1 MATFKKK
8 RENNYKKVDIMN
20 RTKLS
25 FLNAISAMTLT
36 LVNGLLGI
44 VVTRLVISRFGSDF
58 NGLNSTANQII
69 NVLLILEGGFTLAS
83 NVALFGP
90 ISSEDY
96 QTSNGILRATR
107 SKFKKI
113 GIIFLVVG
121 TLIASAYSFAVKT
134 DLSRE
139 FVFTVIF
146 MAVVPQAV
154 NLYFA
159 TTYRVLLQTQQK
171 EYIISGFTA
180 LTVGLGHLINIIMI
194 MNNGKMW
201 MVRFVTMCFALVNSL
216 LITVYTRKKN
226 KFLDLSVESKM
237 QLIKGTGDVLA
248 QKITGVIYTSWPI
261 VFLSISSSK
270 GTMLASVYAVY
281 NNVFVMLKAL
291 LHGIID
297 APRLGF
303 GQMLTEKKRE
313 EVWDAFKEYEYV
325 AIFFTFITMTTA
337 CGMILPFISIYTRGV
352 TDINYYDKLIAI
364 LMVLIGTVEMLH
376 IPSGHMINM
385 SGNFKLSKDFQIIA
399 CVLLIASM
407 AALGSVFGVYGML
420 GSLLIVALLL
430 AVLEIGFMHTRFFSG
445 KTTEFLKMITPYLII
460 GVAIS
465 YAEMTCTKSGDTII
479 SFLVFG
485 TIYMIVNSLV
495 ALIIGCIFNRNELGK
510 LINRGK
516 SLLLRFSD
524 NRV

>member
-1 MATFKKK
+1 
-8 RENNYKKVDIMN
+8 MN

-25 FLNAISAMTLT
+25 FLNAISAMILT

-44 VVTRLVISRFGSDF
+44 VVTRLVISYFGSDF

-96 QTSNGILRATR
+96 LTSNGILRATR

-113 GIIFLVVG
+113 GILFLIAG
-121 TLIASAYSFAVKT
+121 TLIAIAYSFAAKT
-134 DLSRE
+134 YLTKD

-159 TTYRVLLQTQQK
+159 TVYRVLLQTQQK
-171 EYIISGFTA
+171 EYVISGFTA
-180 LTVGLGHLINIIMI
+180 VTIGLGHLVNIILI
-194 MNNGKMW
+194 LNNGQMW
-201 MVRFVTMCFALVNSL
+201 MVRFVTMCFALANSL
-216 LITVYTRKKN
+216 LITVYARCKN
-226 KFLDLSVESKM
+226 KFIDFSVDPKPE
-237 QLIKGTGDVLA
+237 LIRGTNDVMA

-261 VFLSISSSK
+261 VFLSISSSG

-281 NNVFVMLKAL
+281 NNVFVMIKAL

-303 GQMLTEKKRE
+303 GQMLTEKSKD
-313 EVWDAFKEYEYV
+313 EVWPAFKEYEYL

-352 TDINYYDKLIAI
+352 TDINYYDKLIAV
-364 LMVLIGTVEMLH
+364 LMVLIGTVEMIH

-385 SGNFKLSKDFQIIA
+385 SGNFKTSKNFQIIA
-399 CVLLIASM
+399 CILLIISM
-407 AALGSVFGVYGML
+407 AFLGSIFGVYGML
-420 GSLLIVALLL
+420 GSLLIVAVLL
-430 AVLEIGFMHTRFFSG
+430 ALLEIGFIHTRFFAG
-445 KTTEFLKMITPYLII
+445 KIGQFIWMLIPYLIVGSVVSFIEMRVVKAEDTFI
-460 GVAIS
+460 G
-465 YAEMTCTKSGDTII
+465 
-479 SFLVFG
+479 FLVHG
-485 TIYMIVNSLV
+485 IIYMIVNT
-495 ALIIGCIFNRNELGK
+495 LIGIILGCIFNRSELEK
-510 LINRGK
+510 LALRGK
-516 SLLLRFSD
+516 SLLKRF
-524 NRV
+524 R